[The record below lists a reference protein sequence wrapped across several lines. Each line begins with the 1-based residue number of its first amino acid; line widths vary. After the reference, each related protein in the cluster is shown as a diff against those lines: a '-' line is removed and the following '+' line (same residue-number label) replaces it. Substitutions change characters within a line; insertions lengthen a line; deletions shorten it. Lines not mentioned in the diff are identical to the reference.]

1 MPQVLRNV
9 IVIKGRLQN
18 FFRTTGTTSTE
29 LGVPGRWQLL
39 LTMEFVGLESPTMQA
54 LVRQWWN
61 MEV

>member
-9 IVIKGRLQN
+9 IVKKDFKNL
-18 FFRTTGTTSTE
+18 FRTTGTTSTG

>member
-1 MPQVLRNV
+1 MPQVLRNT
-9 IVIKGRLQN
+9 IVKGD
-18 FFRTTGTTSTE
+18 FKTFRTTGTTSTG